1 VNVSQVQRK
10 TRDLTPAECL
20 SEREDKPSI
29 PVQKQD
35 FISLHVH
42 VFQMSV
48 LLPLKCCGLYT
59 PIKELGESLGLQGS
73 ALVEFIKEQQNTAR
87 GTREAETRER
97 KGKRE
102 SSKAEGIFAGRS
114 S

>member
-1 VNVSQVQRK
+1 LNPIIHLLWSIQQKPVNVSQVQRK

-59 PIKELGESLGLQGS
+59 PIN
-73 ALVEFIKEQQNTAR
+73 VHW
-87 GTREAETRER
+87 
-97 KGKRE
+97 
-102 SSKAEGIFAGRS
+102 
-114 S
+114 